1 MPPIKVMPLL
11 LTGITPFVMVSGT
24 ARAAEPQ
31 IILAQAQPTPQQQQ
45 EEEKKQRQQQHREQ
59 GQPQQPQPR
68 NAQGAPQPP
77 QQNNAQEQQK
87 ALEQQRQQQRQ
98 AQEQQH
104 LQQEKAA
111 EQQQKALEQQQ
122 HLQQQK
128 AAQEQ
133 QKALEQQRQQ
143 QRQVQEQQHLQQEKA
158 AEQQKGLEQQRQ
170 QQRQAQE
177 QQHLQQEKAAEQQKA
192 QQLQQQ
198 QNAAQHQQELLKQQ
212 DAQRKALEDAR
223 LHNDQARIKQLQD
236 QEAHTQQQLQGERQ
250 KAAAEQGQAQQQQL
264 NLRRELSAEE
274 QKARADRDAH
284 QAERIRLIQQQQ
296 QAAATEQSQAAIN
309 ERLRLQNERLQAIT
323 SERREVAG
331 PGGQKYIQEP
341 GNRTI
346 FTVNNQQFIRHDETA
361 NFNFYGGKPQTQRG
375 PGGDMITNIY
385 RPDGSRIEV
394 EVDPWGR
401 PLRRVRYL
409 PDGRRFILFEN
420 RPIAA
425 GLGLAALGALAVTLP
440 PPPPPPPDYIVDA
453 SAASEDAI
461 YGALQAP
468 PIAPLDRVYSLDEVL
483 ASVSLRE
490 RMRSISID
498 SIHFEFGSAEIG
510 PDQSIMLESV
520 AAAMHDMAT
529 RNPGEVFL
537 IEGHTDAV
545 GSDID
550 NLSLSDRRAQAV
562 ADVLSQQFGV
572 PRENLV
578 TQGYGKQFLLI
589 PTFGPERRNRR
600 VVVRRITPLLQGEP
614 NRYSSGYG
622 APDGDAR

>member
-1 MPPIKVMPLL
+1 M
-11 LTGITPFVMVSGT
+11 
-24 ARAAEPQ
+24 
-31 IILAQAQPTPQQQQ
+31 QQQ
-45 EEEKKQRQQQHREQ
+45 K
-59 GQPQQPQPR
+59 G
-68 NAQGAPQPP
+68 
-77 QQNNAQEQQK
+77 AQEQQK
-87 ALEQQRQQQRQ
+87 ALEQQHQQQRQ
-98 AQEQQH
+98 AQEQQR
-104 LQQEKAA
+104 LQQD
-111 EQQQKALEQQQ
+111 
-122 HLQQQK
+122 
-128 AAQEQ
+128 
-133 QKALEQQRQQ
+133 
-143 QRQVQEQQHLQQEKA
+143 
-158 AEQQKGLEQQRQ
+158 
-170 QQRQAQE
+170 
-177 QQHLQQEKAAEQQKA
+177 KAAEQQKA

-198 QNAAQHQQELLKQQ
+198 QQNAAQQQELLKQQ
-212 DAQRKALEDAR
+212 EAQRKALEDAR

-236 QEAHTQQQLQGERQ
+236 QEARTQQQLQGERQ
-250 KAAAEQGQAQQQQL
+250 RAAAQQQQGQQQQM
-264 NLRRELSAEE
+264 NMRRELSAEE
-274 QKARADRDAH
+274 QKARAERDAR
-284 QAERIRLIQQQQ
+284 QAERQQLIQREQ
-296 QAAATEQSQAAIN
+296 QAAATENSQAAIN

-323 SERREVAG
+323 SQRREIAG
-331 PGGQKYIQEP
+331 PDGQRYIQEP

-361 NFNFYGGKPQTQRG
+361 NFNFYGGRPQTQRG
-375 PGGDMITNIY
+375 PGGDMVTNIY

-409 PDGRRFILFEN
+409 PDGQRFILFEN
-420 RPIAA
+420 RPLAA

-440 PPPPPPPDYIVDA
+440 PPPLPPQDYVVNA
-453 SAASEDAI
+453 GFASEDDI

-468 PIAPLDRVYSLDEVL
+468 PIMPLDRVYSLDEVL

-498 SIHFEFGSAEIG
+498 SIHFEFGSSEIG
-510 PDQSIMLESV
+510 PDQAVMLESV
-520 AAAMHDMAT
+520 AAAMHDMANH
-529 RNPGEVFL
+529 NPGEVFL

-562 ADVLSQQFGV
+562 ADVLSQQFSV

-589 PTFGPERRNRR
+589 PTNGPERRNRR

-622 APDGDAR
+622 APPYGDAR